1 MAYNRR
7 KRKVKKNIPEAQAH
21 IKTSYNNTVV
31 SITDK
36 EGNVISWASS
46 GTIGYKGSKKKT
58 AYAAQMAAEA
68 AAKAAMDT
76 ANVKSVEV
84 FVTGLGQGRESGIR
98 ALQTAGLEL
107 TSINDITPIPHN
119 GCRPPKRP
127 RI

>member
-21 IKTSYNNTVV
+21 IKTSYNNTVI
-31 SITDK
+31 SIT
-36 EGNVISWASS
+36 ETNGNVISWASS

-68 AAKAAMDT
+68 AGKASMDSG
-76 ANVKSVEV
+76 VKKVEV
-84 FVTGLGQGRESGIR
+84 IVTGLGQGRESSIR
-98 ALQTAGLEL
+98 GLQTAGLEI
-107 TSINDITPIPHN
+107 TSISDVTPVPHN

>member
-21 IKTSYNNTVV
+21 IKTSYNNSVI
-31 SITDK
+31 SITDNH
-36 EGNVISWASS
+36 GNVIAWASS

-68 AAKAAMDT
+68 AGKASMDSG
-76 ANVKSVEV
+76 VKKVEV
-84 FVTGLGQGRESGIR
+84 IVTGLGQGRESSIR
-98 ALQTAGLEL
+98 GLQTAGLEI
-107 TSINDITPIPHN
+107 TSISDVTPVPHN

-127 RI
+127 RV

>member
-21 IKTSYNNTVV
+21 IKTSYNNSVI
-31 SITDK
+31 SITDND
-36 EGNVISWASS
+36 GNVIAWASS

-68 AAKAAMDT
+68 AGKASMDSG
-76 ANVKSVEV
+76 VKKVEV
-84 FVTGLGQGRESGIR
+84 IVTGLGQGRESSIR
-98 ALQTAGLEL
+98 GLQAAGLEI
-107 TSINDITPIPHN
+107 TSISDVTPVPHN

-127 RI
+127 RN

>member
-21 IKTSYNNTVV
+21 IKTSYNNSVI
-31 SITDK
+31 SITDND
-36 EGNVISWASS
+36 GNVIAWASS

-68 AAKAAMDT
+68 AAKSAVDQGVA
-76 ANVKSVEV
+76 KVEV
-84 FVTGLGQGRESGIR
+84 SVKGPGQGREAAIR
-98 ALQTAGLEL
+98 SLTVAGLE
-107 TSINDITPIPHN
+107 ITAITDVTPVPHN

-127 RI
+127 RG